1 MGKIISIANQKGGVG
16 KTTTAV
22 NLSAALAHRGRK
34 VIVVDLDP
42 QGNATSGLGVSRASV
57 EASLYDVF
65 MGVFNLPSI
74 VVATQTPSLWV
85 APSDPDLVGIEI
97 QLAPI
102 AGRETILK
110 RQLDRLAS
118 LFDFVFFDC
127 PPSLSLLT
135 VNALV
140 ASNSILVPLQCEYYA
155 LEGISALVK
164 TIEIAR
170 EQLNP
175 SLELEGVLLTM
186 FDARTNLSRQ
196 VADEAKDFFKEKVYD
211 TVIPRN
217 VRLSESPSFGKPII
231 SYDPNSIG
239 ARAYLDLA
247 DEFLLRQLLQ
257 DGDFSSGGPEIQ
269 EVQLAR
275 ISQTTPSRE
284 GQESVK
290 CESAQILSGDGVLE
304 HSEVDKVEQ
313 TRSLPAIDTHSR
325 NEFEKCGLTANE

>member
-1 MGKIISIANQKGGVG
+1 MLTATELEENHLGKIISIANQKGGVG

-22 NLSAALAHRGRK
+22 NLSAALAHRGKR

-42 QGNATSGLGVSRASV
+42 QGNATSGLGVSRENV

-65 MGVFNLPSI
+65 MGVFNLPSV
-74 VVATQTPSLWV
+74 VVATATPSLWV
-85 APSDPDLVGIEI
+85 APSDPDLVGLEI

-102 AGRETILK
+102 AGRETVLK

-118 LFDFVFFDC
+118 LFDYVFFDC

-175 SLELEGVLLTM
+175 ALELEGILLTM
-186 FDARTNLSRQ
+186 YDSRTNLSRQ
-196 VADEAKDFFKEKVYD
+196 VADEAKAFFRDKVYNS
-211 TVIPRN
+211 VIPRN

-231 SYDPNSIG
+231 SYDPASVG
-239 ARAYLDLA
+239 ARAYMELA
-247 DEFLLRQLLQ
+247 DEFMLRQILTENPS
-257 DGDFSSGGPEIQ
+257 SSGETAG
-269 EVQLAR
+269 AS
-275 ISQTTPSRE
+275 ISR
-284 GQESVK
+284 
-290 CESAQILSGDGVLE
+290 A
-304 HSEVDKVEQ
+304 
-313 TRSLPAIDTHSR
+313 
-325 NEFEKCGLTANE
+325 ANE